1 MIFLRRYT
9 IPATPAN
16 SLPSNSPHPVLLIT
30 PDNGILYAGGGAPR
44 KFRVGART
52 IFDVRLFC

>member
-30 PDNGILYAGGGAPR
+30 PDNGILYAGGELRGS
-44 KFRVGART
+44 FGWGENY
-52 IFDVRLFC
+52 F